1 MVASAACGIVLQC
14 LQISLINLL
23 SRLSRLS
30 GRKSKEH
37 EEVIGGE
44 REAGL
49 LSCCKKGRNKWSLGK
64 LSEPWA
70 KSEKVPW
77 GEGLELSLPGMGIQI
92 WTSLLVMVPGSQRL
106 YIINSSI
113 SEASCW
119 EGHQFSW
126 EIVALL
132 LLLRRQRSLG
142 RRQRLVWYPQL
153 RADCSPFGLVQFV
166 SDTNIWEREELLDET
181 SSS

>member
-1 MVASAACGIVLQC
+1 MASTACGIVLQG

-70 KSEKVPW
+70 KSEKVP
-77 GEGLELSLPGMGIQI
+77 
-92 WTSLLVMVPGSQRL
+92 
-106 YIINSSI
+106 
-113 SEASCW
+113 
-119 EGHQFSW
+119 
-126 EIVALL
+126 
-132 LLLRRQRSLG
+132 
-142 RRQRLVWYPQL
+142 
-153 RADCSPFGLVQFV
+153 
-166 SDTNIWEREELLDET
+166 
-181 SSS
+181 